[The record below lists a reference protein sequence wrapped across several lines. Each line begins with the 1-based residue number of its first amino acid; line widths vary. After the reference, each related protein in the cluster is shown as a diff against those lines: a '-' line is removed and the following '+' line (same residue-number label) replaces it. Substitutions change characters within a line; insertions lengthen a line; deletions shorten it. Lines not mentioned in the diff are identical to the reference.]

1 MNLTELLQN
10 DLPLFTPDQTI
21 GELHD
26 FFEEYELTHIG
37 ICDAAGL
44 FLGLLSAA
52 DIRGRNREMA
62 VSEAEELLRFEAVL
76 LDQHISALLR
86 FLSQSQSNVI
96 PVVSEE
102 NQLLGYVRLTVLL
115 DKMKAMPVFDYEND
129 TLLLSR
135 ANEDFSLSEVVQI
148 AVSSQAK
155 ISGAFIVEQNEKA
168 TVVALQLQTQK
179 KQALLDEMRRY
190 GYEIVET
197 SIKDMYWED
206 LKLNSEYLNRYLN
219 V

>member
-1 MNLTELLQN
+1 
-10 DLPLFTPDQTI
+10 
-21 GELHD
+21 
-26 FFEEYELTHIG
+26 
-37 ICDAAGL
+37 
-44 FLGLLSAA
+44 
-52 DIRGRNREMA
+52 
-62 VSEAEELLRFEAVL
+62 
-76 LDQHISALLR
+76 
-86 FLSQSQSNVI
+86 
-96 PVVSEE
+96 
-102 NQLLGYVRLTVLL
+102 
-115 DKMKAMPVFDYEND
+115 MKAMPVFDYEND

-148 AVSSQAK
+148 AVSNQAK
-155 ISGAFIVEQNEKA
+155 ISGAFIVEQNEKS

-190 GYEIVET
+190 GYDIVET

>member
-44 FLGLLSAA
+44 FLGLLGAA
-52 DIRGRNREMA
+52 DIRDRTKGMT
-62 VSEAEELLRFEAVL
+62 VSEIEELLRFEAVIV
-76 LDQHISALLR
+76 DQHFSALLR

-102 NQLLGYVRLTVLL
+102 NQFLGYVRLTALF
-115 DKMKAMPVFDYEND
+115 DKMRAMPVFDYEND

-148 AVSSQAK
+148 AVSSLAK

-190 GYEIVET
+190 GYDIVET

>member
-37 ICDAAGL
+37 ICDASGL
-44 FLGLLSAA
+44 FIGLLSAA
-52 DIRGRNREMA
+52 DIRDRNREMS

-76 LDQHISALLR
+76 LHQHFSGLLQ

-102 NQLLGYVRLTVLL
+102 NQLLGYVRLTALL
-115 DKMKAMPVFDYEND
+115 GKMKAMPVFDYEND

-148 AVSSQAK
+148 AASSQAK
-155 ISGAFIVEQNEKA
+155 ISGAFIVEQNEKS

-179 KQALLDEMRRY
+179 KQVLLDEMRRY
-190 GYEIVET
+190 GYDIVET

>member
-26 FFEEYELTHIG
+26 FFEEHDLTHVG

-52 DIRGRNREMA
+52 DIRDRTKDIT
-62 VSEAEELLRFEAVL
+62 VSEVEELFRFEAVL
-76 LDQHISALLR
+76 LDQHFSVLLR
-86 FLSQSQSNVI
+86 YLSQSESNVI

-102 NQLLGYVRLTVLL
+102 NQLLGYIRLGALL
-115 DKMKAMPVFDYEND
+115 DKMRAMPVFDYEND

-135 ANEDFSLSEVVQI
+135 ANEDFSFSEVVQI

-155 ISGAFIVEQNEKA
+155 ISGAFVVEQNEKS

-179 KQALLDEMRRY
+179 KQVLLDEMRRY
-190 GYEIVET
+190 GYDIVET